1 MQKSKVLEML
11 LDSDIAKYMPQMSPS
26 TVETFAKVHAFAR
39 RMRIVIVTAT
49 LVEVIVSIAL
59 LILYDVSKAPLLRS
73 FITGLSIIYI
83 GYLGFLWLRIY
94 WRTRSV
100 RYLLGEH
107 WWWTVWLLIWP
118 LGVISEFTD
127 ALGALLIVTLLA
139 LSYPLQEWRRHK
151 MSLEIQAERGQWESL
166 ASTNLREMAFGRFR

>member
-1 MQKSKVLEML
+1 MQKTKVLEML
-11 LDSDIAKYMPQMSPS
+11 LDSDIAKYMPQVSSS
-26 TVETFAKVHAFAR
+26 TVETFTKVHAFAK

-49 LVEVIVSIAL
+49 LVEACALIVL
-59 LILYDVSKAPLLRS
+59 LILYGVSRAPLPRS

-100 RYLLGEH
+100 CYLVGEH

-127 ALGALLIVTLLA
+127 ALGAFLSVALLA
-139 LSYPLQEWRRHK
+139 LGYPLQKWRVHK
-151 MSLEIQAERGQWESL
+151 MILEIQVKRGQWESL
-166 ASTNLREMAFGRFR
+166 ASTNLREMAFGRLR